1 MMAAECD
8 GDGGE
13 GGGSDGGG
21 GAAVWVVACVL
32 TQSALCERT
41 RLTGDR
47 SGGACTDDQSGTL
60 RWCS

>member
-13 GGGSDGGG
+13 GGGSDDGG

-41 RLTGDR
+41 RLTGYQA
-47 SGGACTDDQSGTL
+47 GGARTGDKSGTL
-60 RWCS
+60 R